1 MHLRNGVTMSERDET
16 IAAIVEAIRARKRF
30 VLSSHAR
37 PDGDAIG
44 SQLAMALA
52 LDAIGKQVVL
62 VNRDP
67 VPGPLAAF
75 PGTGRIRVAD
85 HVDETYDAAI
95 IMECSSLDRTGVSGL
110 ERSFVINIDHHQG
123 NTSYGALN
131 WFDASAAACSEMVY
145 DLIVAL
151 GVPLT
156 PAIATHIY
164 VGILT
169 DTGSFHYSAISARTF
184 DICRALVEAG
194 VDPPRV
200 ARAVFDSNTLGRL
213 RLFGAVLSEIELE
226 LDGRLALMR
235 VDERM
240 TASAGGTYEDTE
252 GLINLPLTVKE
263 IRASVFFKEL
273 APEMYRVSLRSK
285 GSIDVAAVAKQ
296 FGGGGHKNA
305 SGCSIAGDYR
315 TARASLLAAIA
326 PVMAP
331 GLGVDADAPPV
342 V

>member
-1 MHLRNGVTMSERDET
+1 MSEREQA
-16 IAAIVEAIRARKRF
+16 IAPIVSAIRARQRF

-44 SQLAMALA
+44 SQMAMALA
-52 LDAIGKQVVL
+52 LESLGKDVTL

-67 VPGPLAAF
+67 VPGPLTAF
-75 PGTGRIRVAD
+75 PGTERIRVAEV
-85 HVDETYDAAI
+85 VDETYDAAI
-95 IMECSSLDRTGVSGL
+95 IMECSSLDRTGVAGFD
-110 ERSFVINIDHHQG
+110 RSFVINVDHHQG

-131 WFDASAAACSEMVY
+131 WFDASAAACAEMVY

-151 GVPLT
+151 GVTLT

-169 DTGSFHYSAISARTF
+169 DTGSFHYSSISARTF

-213 RLFGAVLSEIELE
+213 RLFGAVLSVIELE

-235 VDERM
+235 VDEAM
-240 TASAGGTYEDTE
+240 TAKAGGTYDDTE

-263 IRASVFFKEL
+263 IRASAFFKEL
-273 APEMYRVSLRSK
+273 GPALYRVSLRSK
-285 GSIDVAAVAKQ
+285 GAIDVAAVAKQ

-305 SGCSIAGDYR
+305 SGCAIEGDYL
-315 TARASLLAAIA
+315 TARASLLAAMA
-326 PVMAP
+326 PAMAP
-331 GLGVDADAPPV
+331 GAGVDTDAPPV

>member
-1 MHLRNGVTMSERDET
+1 MSDREQS
-16 IAAIVEAIRARKRF
+16 IAAIVAAIQGRQRF

-52 LDAIGKQVVL
+52 LESLGKQVAL
-62 VNRDP
+62 VNHDA
-67 VPGPLAAF
+67 VPGPLTAF
-75 PGTGRIRVAD
+75 PGTERIQVRD
-85 HVDETYDAAI
+85 HVDEVFDAAI
-95 IMECSSLDRTGVSGL
+95 IMECSSADRTGVGGL
-110 ERSFVINIDHHQG
+110 DRSFVINIDHHQG
-123 NTSYGALN
+123 NTAYGALN
-131 WFDASAAACSEMVY
+131 WFDASAAACAEMVY
-145 DLIVAL
+145 DLILAL

-169 DTGSFHYSAISARTF
+169 DTGSFHYSSISARTF

-213 RLFGAVLSEIELE
+213 RLFGAVLSAIELE

-235 VDERM
+235 VDEAM
-240 TASAGGTYEDTE
+240 TTSAGGTYEDTE

-273 APEMYRVSLRSK
+273 TPELFRVSLRSK
-285 GSIDVAAVAKQ
+285 GTIDVAAVARQ

-305 SGCSIAGDYR
+305 AGCSIDGDYR
-315 TARASLLAAIA
+315 TARASLLAALA
-326 PVMAP
+326 PAMSPA
-331 GLGVDADAPPV
+331 LGVDADVPPV